1 MCKGYIMSSLITFI
15 DNNIDSGDWCVV
27 ILNGEVIHEGHDY
40 PRVTWFVEFFET
52 YQGIPETVEHI
63 GMTDEEIQNWREV
76 LYGEE

>member
-1 MCKGYIMSSLITFI
+1 MSSRITFI
-15 DNNIDSGDWCVV
+15 DNNNDSGDWCVV

-40 PRVTWFVEFFET
+40 PRGTWFVEFFEI
-52 YQGIPETVEHI
+52 YQGIAETVEHI